1 MRDDLLFMPFFVPL
15 DLFQMFL
22 LWSFQDS
29 TFFLCEDVFDG
40 HDTFWNVI
48 NVSSAT
54 VQANFVMV

>member
-1 MRDDLLFMPFFVPL
+1 
-15 DLFQMFL
+15 MFL

-40 HDTFWNVI
+40 HDTFCNVI

-54 VQANFVMV
+54 VQANFAMV